1 MKNNFL
7 FNKTNYIILLAGIF
21 IIALGFILM
30 AGGKSYD
37 PNIFNEEVISFRRIR
52 LAPTVIFIGFGVW
65 VYSFFYTP
73 KKDSESQKLSRR
85 LSSELYRDLQNFC
98 RFHQADISLLLRK
111 Y

>member
-37 PNIFNEEVISFRRIR
+37 PNIFNEEVFSFRRIR
-52 LAPTVIFIGFGVW
+52 LAPTVIFIGFGVC
-65 VYSFFYTP
+65 VYSIFYTP
-73 KKDSESQKLSRR
+73 KKDSQ
-85 LSSELYRDLQNFC
+85 
-98 RFHQADISLLLRK
+98 
-111 Y
+111 